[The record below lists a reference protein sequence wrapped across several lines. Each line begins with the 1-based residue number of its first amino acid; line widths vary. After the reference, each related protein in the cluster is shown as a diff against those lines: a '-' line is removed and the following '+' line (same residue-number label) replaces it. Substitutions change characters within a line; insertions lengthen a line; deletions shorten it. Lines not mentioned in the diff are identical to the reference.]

1 MLIIN
6 GLEKIFFLFGLLIC
20 AIALL
25 LWSGLG
31 RRWLDHLPD
40 CQPRADRLGVAAAE
54 IKQGF

>member
-6 GLEKIFFLFGLLIC
+6 GLEKIFFLFWLLTR
-20 AIALL
+20 AIGLL

-31 RRWLDHLPD
+31 RIGHLSD
-40 CQPRADRLGVAAAE
+40 CKPRGDRPGVAAAE